1 MLLKRTAVVV
11 TAAGLSALV
20 VVGCGSSTSGVSP
33 IPSVT
38 PGMGQPG
45 AVTGVGLP
53 PPQVSVPGVSPIPG
67 VAPIPGVPV
76 APPGVVSVGDPIPGV
91 PAAPPTADA
100 KPVVPIPGVQPQ
112 PLPPEL
118 RRPDKDLTVPTDVT
132 VPNDLTVPAVPA
144 S

>member
-53 PPQVSVPGVSPIPG
+53 PPQVSVPGDSPIPG

-91 PAAPPTADA
+91 
-100 KPVVPIPGVQPQ
+100 QPQ

-118 RRPDKDLTVPTDVT
+118 RLPDKDVTVPTDVT